1 MSQDSHLAQTTPGP
15 GKAKRPRVGVF
26 WQCYGPYHW
35 ARFDAFREAAA
46 ETYEILAVEV
56 SEISSTYAW
65 RREGR
70 EGAQIKILA
79 PGRVAETCGALT
91 VFMAMRRW
99 LEQAG
104 VSVLFVPSYWPG
116 YALGAALAARK
127 AGNISVV
134 VMTDSH
140 HASGVNTQLMLA
152 VKSRLLR
159 VADAAFVA
167 GSIHRAFMR
176 RLGMP
181 ADRIFDGYD
190 IVDNAYFGHAADAA
204 RAKADEWKRR
214 LRLPEKYVLSLGRLV
229 SKKNVE
235 TILAA
240 YVRMVATGTHQGH
253 HLVIVGSGPEQDR
266 LVALARSAKLSVKFG
281 EQDEAP
287 PVESAAVH
295 FHPFAQADITPV
307 YYALARVFVLAS
319 RTDEW
324 GLVVNE
330 AMACGLPVVVS
341 RRVGAAPDL
350 VRPGENGYQF
360 YPDNP
365 EELALCLQRICARD
379 DLAAKMA
386 KQARVDIA
394 DWSVD
399 RFTRGALAAT
409 TAALRPW
416 DHRLEQAGAV
426 DETLR
431 DVRVLQT
438 CLPDYRVAVFGEAA
452 RRLPKEF
459 RLFSG
464 PDYFTPD
471 VRVTEDCHDWRSPLH
486 NRFLLNRKSLWQ
498 EGAIKTML
506 SADVVVM
513 ELNPRILSNWVI
525 LALRSAFGA
534 PSVLWGHTWARQGV
548 ESPVNILRLLMMR
561 MASGV
566 LTYTHTQR
574 RQLQKMLAGKAIFT
588 ATNSLVSAR
597 DCMPASER
605 VSDLCRVIYVGRLNP
620 SKKVKLLV
628 EGFARACKK
637 LPPEVELCVV
647 GEGSERAGLAALA
660 QELGIENRVRL
671 PGHISNSAI
680 LRDLYGGAFCS
691 VSPGYV
697 GLSCIQSF
705 SFGVPL
711 LVADK
716 EPHAPEIEACESGRN
731 SVFFHADDPDDL
743 ARKLISLWADRE
755 TWFEKRHEMSEDIAK
770 HYSVESMVGGLIAA
784 VDAVCPPCRP

>member
-1 MSQDSHLAQTTPGP
+1 MIPESHLSQTSSGP
-15 GKAKRPRVGVF
+15 GRAKRPRVGLF

-46 ETYEILAVEV
+46 ESYEILAVEV

-70 EGAQIKILA
+70 EGAQIKTLF
-79 PGRVAETCGALT
+79 PGRLAETCGGLT

-99 LEQAG
+99 LEEAG
-104 VSVLFVPSYWPG
+104 ISVLFVPSYWPG
-116 YALGAALAARK
+116 YALGAALAARQT
-127 AGNISVV
+127 GNISVV

-167 GSIHRAFMR
+167 GSNHRAFMR
-176 RLGMP
+176 MLGMP
-181 ADRIFDGYD
+181 PDRIFDGYD
-190 IVDNAYFGHAADAA
+190 VVDNAYFGKAADAA
-204 RAKADEWKRR
+204 RSNASEWRRR
-214 LRLPEKYVLSLGRLV
+214 LRLPERYLLSLGRLV

-240 YVRMVATGTHQGH
+240 YVRMVATGTHLGH
-253 HLVIVGSGPEQDR
+253 HLVIVGSGPEQAR
-266 LVALARSAKLSVKFG
+266 LVGLARSAKLRVKFG
-281 EQDEAP
+281 GQDEAP
-287 PVESAAVH
+287 LSDGAAVH
-295 FHPFAQADITPV
+295 FHSFAQADVTPV

-319 RTDEW
+319 HADEW

-350 VRPGENGYQF
+350 VRPGENGYRF

-379 DLAAKMA
+379 DLAARMA
-386 KQARVDIA
+386 NQARADIA
-394 DWSVD
+394 EWSVA
-399 RFTRGALAAT
+399 RFTRGALAAAA
-409 TAALRPW
+409 AALRPW
-416 DHRLEQAGAV
+416 DHRLQQAGPL
-426 DETLR
+426 DDTLR

-438 CLPDYRVAVFGEAA
+438 CLPDYRAAVFAEAA
-452 RRLPKEF
+452 RRLPREF

-464 PDYFTPD
+464 ADYFTPD
-471 VRVTEDCHDWRSPLH
+471 VRVTDDCYDWRSPLH
-486 NRFLLNRKSLWQ
+486 NRFLLRRKSLWQ

-525 LALRSAFGA
+525 LVLRSSFGA

-548 ESPVNILRLLMMR
+548 ESSANILRLLMMR
-561 MASGV
+561 MAAAV

-597 DCMPASER
+597 DCVPACER
-605 VSDLCRVIYVGRLNP
+605 VSDLFRVIYVGRLNP
-620 SKKVKLLV
+620 SKKVRLLV
-628 EGFARACKK
+628 EGFARACAK

-660 QELGIENRVRL
+660 LELGIENRVRL
-671 PGHISNSAI
+671 LGHISNPII
-680 LRDLYGGAFCS
+680 LRDLYGGSFCS

-716 EPHAPEIEACESGRN
+716 EPHAPEIEACENGRN
-731 SVFFHADDPDDL
+731 SVFFQANDPDDL
-743 ARKLISLWADRE
+743 ARKLTAIWADRAN
-755 TWFEKRHEMSEDIAK
+755 WFEKRHEMSEDIAK
-770 HYSVESMVGGLIAA
+770 NYSVESMVGGLIAA
-784 VDAVCPPCRP
+784 VDSVCPPFRT